1 MDSKKGNVVGVLLI
15 FIFFIS
21 SFVGI
26 VLSYTRLSNER
37 INLLNNEFYENRK
50 EEQEIYNFYIN
61 KIYENEKYIQIDNIV
76 YLFNDNTVKLI
87 RSDTLDAVEGYADNN
102 FLQLVY
108 SGTEKHAHCAV
119 LRTVLRFHTIQ
130 ESARSDRS
138 DCGNGTRY
146 SYN

>member
-26 VLSYTRLSNER
+26 VLSYTRVSNER

-76 YLFNDNTVKLI
+76 YLFNDNTVYYIFYLE
-87 RSDTLDAVEGYADNN
+87 DD
-102 FLQLVY
+102 
-108 SGTEKHAHCAV
+108 V
-119 LRTVLRFHTIQ
+119 LKMKRGKKDV
-130 ESARSDRS
+130 
-138 DCGNGTRY
+138 
-146 SYN
+146 

>member
-26 VLSYTRLSNER
+26 VLSYTRVSNER

-76 YLFNDNTVKLI
+76 YLFNDNTVYYIFYLE
-87 RSDTLDAVEGYADNN
+87 DAVLKMKRGKKD
-102 FLQLVY
+102 V
-108 SGTEKHAHCAV
+108 
-119 LRTVLRFHTIQ
+119 
-130 ESARSDRS
+130 
-138 DCGNGTRY
+138 
-146 SYN
+146 

>member
-76 YLFNDNTVKLI
+76 YLFNDNTVYYIFYLEDDILKMK
-87 RSDTLDAVEGYADNN
+87 RGKKDV
-102 FLQLVY
+102 
-108 SGTEKHAHCAV
+108 
-119 LRTVLRFHTIQ
+119 
-130 ESARSDRS
+130 
-138 DCGNGTRY
+138 
-146 SYN
+146 

>member
-76 YLFNDNTVKLI
+76 YLFNDNTVYYIFYLE
-87 RSDTLDAVEGYADNN
+87 DD
-102 FLQLVY
+102 
-108 SGTEKHAHCAV
+108 V
-119 LRTVLRFHTIQ
+119 LKMKRGKKDV
-130 ESARSDRS
+130 
-138 DCGNGTRY
+138 
-146 SYN
+146 

>member
-76 YLFNDNTVKLI
+76 YLFNDNTVYYIFYLE
-87 RSDTLDAVEGYADNN
+87 DAVLKMKRGKKD
-102 FLQLVY
+102 V
-108 SGTEKHAHCAV
+108 
-119 LRTVLRFHTIQ
+119 
-130 ESARSDRS
+130 
-138 DCGNGTRY
+138 
-146 SYN
+146 

>member
-26 VLSYTRLSNER
+26 VLSYTRVSNER

-76 YLFNDNTVKLI
+76 YLFNDNTVYYIFYLE
-87 RSDTLDAVEGYADNN
+87 DD
-102 FLQLVY
+102 
-108 SGTEKHAHCAV
+108 V
-119 LRTVLRFHTIQ
+119 LKMKRGIKDV
-130 ESARSDRS
+130 
-138 DCGNGTRY
+138 
-146 SYN
+146 